1 MSLLELIVATLLGGW
16 VRWLRA
22 FESARLLA
30 IHDLEELIVT
40 SKVLDETEPIGYA
53 AGLRWATFAWE
64 HHREALTLGLQT
76 RDRRLLDD
84 LSTLLAAA
92 AVFRDSGTQM
102 FTPEQR
108 EQMESARTRLSELH
122 LRWYE
127 VSFVYGALRR
137 ACSKAAAAA
146 RARGGVGHSHEL
158 VATWV
163 VMPAW
168 RRADGVSA

>member
-1 MSLLELIVATLLGGW
+1 MSLLELIVAALGGGIVATLLGGW

-22 FESARLLA
+22 FRLLA

-127 VSFVYGALRR
+127 VSFVYGVRYGVRAAKQRR
-137 ACSKAAAAA
+137 LLA
-146 RARGGVGHSHEL
+146 RAEESGTRTS
-158 VATWV
+158 
-163 VMPAW
+163 
-168 RRADGVSA
+168 